1 MFLDYFKLS
10 LLNFLGDEIIDY
22 IMLLVTTKKSSSEL
36 AKSIDFVMESN
47 TTVFVKWLSTIIK
60 KLQQVTVSTTKQI
73 VSGILNNLEII
84 ICSVFEFIIDQIL
97 QYNFYEC
104 KKCHS
109 FYNKLSSNIDNHF
122 EEFHSFNVFSSRAI
136 LL

>member
-1 MFLDYFKLS
+1 MFIDYFKLS

-73 VSGILNNLEII
+73 VSGNLNN
-84 ICSVFEFIIDQIL
+84 FEFIIFRP
-97 QYNFYEC
+97 NFT
-104 KKCHS
+104 
-109 FYNKLSSNIDNHF
+109 
-122 EEFHSFNVFSSRAI
+122 V
-136 LL
+136 